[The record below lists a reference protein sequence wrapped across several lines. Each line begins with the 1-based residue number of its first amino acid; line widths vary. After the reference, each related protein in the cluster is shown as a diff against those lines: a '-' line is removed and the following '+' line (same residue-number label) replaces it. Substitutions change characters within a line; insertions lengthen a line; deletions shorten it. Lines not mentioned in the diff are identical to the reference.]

1 MPSAEAQKAIPIT
14 MTVIELAP
22 EIQEDFDRILDHL
35 FDHETND
42 PVARI
47 EEIVRAI
54 DVLHFNPLI
63 GRPTSH
69 NMRELVIGRRSSGYV
84 ALYAYIDEIDTV
96 FVLAIRAGVEAGYAR
111 DFLL

>member
-1 MPSAEAQKAIPIT
+1 MPSTETQKAIPL
-14 MTVIELAP
+14 TVTIIELAP

-35 FDHETND
+35 FEHEADN
-42 PVARI
+42 PVARV
-47 EEIVRAI
+47 EEIIRAI
-54 DVLHFNPLI
+54 DVLHLNPLI

-69 NMRELVIGRRSSGYV
+69 NMRELVIGRRSKGYV

>member
-1 MPSAEAQKAIPIT
+1 
-14 MTVIELAP
+14 MTVIESAP

-35 FDHETND
+35 FDHEAND

-54 DVLHFNPLI
+54 DVSHLNPLI

-69 NMRELVIGRRSSGYV
+69 NMRELVISRRPKGYV
-84 ALYAYIDEIDTV
+84 ALYTYIEEIDTV
-96 FVLAIRAGVEAGYAR
+96 FVLAIRPGIEAGYGR